1 LEIDLN
7 RYSFSLTAL
16 GALFSL
22 SVHAQLVDPDAAK
35 VLASRGT
42 AKTTVEMVD
51 AMVSRV
57 PEDQRAALVASR
69 SRVQQLIEASLIT
82 QQLSNKGRELGL
94 HLDPKTKLRMEA
106 AANEILGEVAVDH
119 LVKNAPAK
127 NFDAVAK
134 EAYLANPND
143 YKVPAGF
150 KVQHILISKDG
161 RTEEQVKSLA
171 DEVLAKAKAGENFL
185 ELVNAYSDDPSKID
199 NKGMLT
205 IDKEGQFV
213 EQFDQAAR
221 AFTKP
226 GDFAALTATVYGT
239 HIIQYLERTPA
250 GTTPFEDVK
259 ASLVAKYDAE
269 YREEVR
275 RKLYS
280 DFRADNPVINE
291 DVIDL
296 LRDRFGLKGSRPSF
310 ENEGQ
315 K

>member
-1 LEIDLN
+1 MN

-16 GALFSL
+16 CALFSL
-22 SVHAQLVDPDAAK
+22 VSHAQLVDPDAGK

-42 AKTTVEMVD
+42 AKTTVEMID

-82 QQLSNKGRELGL
+82 QQLSNKGRELNL
-94 HLDPKTKLRMEA
+94 HLDPQTKLRMEA
-106 AANEILGEVAVDH
+106 AANEVLGDITIEH

-134 EAYLANPND
+134 ESYLANPSEF
-143 YKVPAGF
+143 KVPSGF
-150 KVQHILISKDG
+150 KVRHILISKDG
-161 RTEEQVKSLA
+161 RTPEQVQSLA
-171 DEVLAKAKAGENFL
+171 NEVLAKAKAGEDFL

-199 NKGMLT
+199 NQGFMT
-205 IDKEGQFV
+205 VDKAGLFV
-213 EQFDQAAR
+213 EQFDKAAR
-221 AFTKP
+221 AFTKA
-226 GDFAALTATVYGT
+226 GDYAPLTETVYGT
-239 HIIQYLERTPA
+239 HIIQYIERTAA
-250 GTTPFEDVK
+250 GMTPFADVK
-259 ASLVAKYDAE
+259 ATLVAKYDAE

-280 DFRADNPVINE
+280 DLRAENPVIDE
-291 DVIDL
+291 EVIDL